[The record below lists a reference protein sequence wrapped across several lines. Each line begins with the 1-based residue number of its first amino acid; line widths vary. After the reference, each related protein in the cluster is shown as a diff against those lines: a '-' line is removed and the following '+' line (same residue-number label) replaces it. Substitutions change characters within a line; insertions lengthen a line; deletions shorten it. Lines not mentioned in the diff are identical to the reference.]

1 MPGTIGEKMNIIY
14 PDLNGKNILITGASR
29 GLGRRMAEVI
39 ARQGAHVIFNYR
51 GDEQKAMAL
60 KEELI
65 KLGASQVTALQ
76 FDVTD
81 SAKVKSELESFVEK
95 YGAITGLVNNA
106 GISRDALLLR
116 SKEEDIDATLNTNL
130 KSAMMITQTLT
141 KTMMKA
147 ENVSI
152 VNISS
157 VVGLMGNAGQSAY
170 AASKAGLIGYTKS
183 VAKELASRNVRCNAI
198 CPGFI
203 VTDMTDKL
211 DDKTKEG
218 YLSAIPL
225 KRLGASEEVAN
236 LVCFLLSKASGYIT
250 GETIKI
256 DGGLYI

>member
-1 MPGTIGEKMNIIY
+1 MSVVY
-14 PDLNGKNILITGASR
+14 PDLNGKNILVTGASR
-29 GLGRRMAEVI
+29 GLGKKMAEVI
-39 ARQGAHVIFNYR
+39 ASQGAHVIFNYR

-60 KEELI
+60 KEELT
-65 KLGASQVTALQ
+65 KLGASQVSALN

-81 SAKVKSELESFVEK
+81 TAKVKLELEAFIEK
-95 YGAITGLVNNA
+95 NGAITGLVNNA

-130 KSAMMITQTLT
+130 KSAMMITQILT
-141 KTMMKA
+141 KSMMKA

-157 VVGLMGNAGQSAY
+157 VVGLMGNAGQTAY
-170 AASKAGLIGYTKS
+170 AASKAGLIGYTKA

-203 VTDMTDKL
+203 VTDMTDQL
-211 DDKTKEG
+211 DEKTKEG
-218 YLSAIPL
+218 YLASIPL
-225 KRLGASEEVAN
+225 KRLGESSEVAN
-236 LVCFLLSKASGYIT
+236 LVCFLLSKTSGYIT